1 MTENEKTVV
10 VEEAEVEA
18 ISTDVSADTESAPT
32 AEAPETTPADEAPE
46 TTPAEEQPET
56 AAAEE
61 KTEPAPINYLDPD
74 LFNDVKTVGVEE
86 LQTSQE
92 EEEISDELKEQYLG
106 TFSDISENEVI
117 TGRVIGINEK
127 EILVDIG
134 FKSEGLIDRSEFPPE
149 DIPEIG
155 QTLEVYL
162 ERLENQ
168 VGNTIL
174 SKTKADFMRRWKEL
188 KEFYENKTN
197 FTGKIIR
204 RIKGGMVVD
213 VGVIQAFLPGSQIDV
228 RPVKDFDQYLDQE
241 IELRIVKFNEAR
253 KNIVVSHKAILEDS
267 LKIQRE
273 ALFEKIKVGEIM
285 EGRVKNI
292 TDFGVFIDLGG
303 LDGLLHIT
311 DLSWG
316 RVNHPSEM
324 VNLDETIT
332 VKVIDYDEEK
342 RRVSLGLKQLTP
354 HPWED
359 IEDKYPVGTVV
370 KGRIV
375 SMTNYGAFIEI
386 EPGVEGLIHVSEM
399 SWTRHV
405 KNPSEL
411 YSMGDQVEAEVLSI
425 DVEERKISLGVK
437 QLLPDPWDKIEE
449 KYMVGTVHKG
459 SVSNLT
465 QFGAFVELEEG
476 VDGLIH
482 VSDLSW
488 TKIVRHPKEILEK
501 GQDVE
506 VRVLEVSRDNRRIS
520 LGLKQVHDDPWPEII
535 KEFDTGKEVT
545 GDIIRILDK
554 GIIVQLEHD
563 VEGIIPFGKRSKRE
577 RKTLAQQFKI
587 GEPITGIVMEVKPD
601 DKKIILYKDELS
613 TAGKKR
619 SPRDEVQDYLKNQ
632 DSPAT
637 EKIEI
642 PDALK
647 DSGDDAEDSGK

>member
-1 MTENEKTVV
+1 
-10 VEEAEVEA
+10 
-18 ISTDVSADTESAPT
+18 
-32 AEAPETTPADEAPE
+32 
-46 TTPAEEQPET
+46 
-56 AAAEE
+56 
-61 KTEPAPINYLDPD
+61 
-74 LFNDVKTVGVEE
+74 
-86 LQTSQE
+86 QE
-92 EEEISDELKEQYLG
+92 EEEISDELREQYLG

-149 DIPEIG
+149 EIPEIG

-188 KEFYENKTN
+188 KEFFENKTT
-197 FTGKIIR
+197 FTGKIVR

-267 LKIQRE
+267 LKVQRE

-324 VNLDETIT
+324 VDLDETIT

-354 HPWED
+354 HPWEN
-359 IEDKYPVGTVV
+359 IEEKYPVGTVV

-411 YSMGDQVEAEVLSI
+411 YSMGDEVEAEVLSI

-535 KEFDTGKEVT
+535 KIFDTGKEVT

-577 RKTLAQQFKI
+577 RKTLVQQYKI
-587 GEPITGIVMEVKPD
+587 GEPISGIVMEVKPD
-601 DKKIILYKDELS
+601 EKKIILFKDELS

-647 DSGDDAEDSGK
+647 DSGSDKEDSGE

>member
-642 PDALK
+642 PMP
-647 DSGDDAEDSGK
+647 